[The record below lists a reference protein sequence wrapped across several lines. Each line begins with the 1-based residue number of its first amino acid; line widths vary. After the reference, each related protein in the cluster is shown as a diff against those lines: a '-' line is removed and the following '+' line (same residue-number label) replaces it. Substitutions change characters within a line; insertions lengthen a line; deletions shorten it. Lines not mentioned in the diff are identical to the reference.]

1 MSLHCSHKVVLHLLV
16 WAELAMFAVDGQ
28 CEGGG
33 ERKWKKVIA
42 LLWLLSCL
50 RLLGIKIRRCSP

>member
-16 WAELAMFAVDGQ
+16 WAELAMFAVDVQ

-33 ERKWKKVIA
+33 GRGSGRK
-42 LLWLLSCL
+42 LLLYC
-50 RLLGIKIRRCSP
+50 GYCPV

>member
-1 MSLHCSHKVVLHLLV
+1 MHKVVLHLLV

-33 ERKWKKVIA
+33 EEVEESYCFTVVIV
-42 LLWLLSCL
+42 LF
-50 RLLGIKIRRCSP
+50 KIIGY